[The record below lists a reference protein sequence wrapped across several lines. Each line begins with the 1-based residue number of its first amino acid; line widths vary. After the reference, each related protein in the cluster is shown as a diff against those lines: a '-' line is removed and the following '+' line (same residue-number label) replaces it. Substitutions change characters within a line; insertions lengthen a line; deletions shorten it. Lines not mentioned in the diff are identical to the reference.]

1 MNVNEQNPIRGADCL
16 ISRRRRAEE
25 CRVERGRRTE
35 EMHGI
40 IATHLFM
47 VIVFP
52 LLQGLVDLSFSPQA
66 VDVMEKQRGWAAGGG
81 AVRRGLKRM
90 HHQWSLQM
98 AAHARASRPRPLG
111 RLQHTLIFFFFLSSK
126 KTSRPKKLSNQTT
139 PNWAPRTGRIT
150 ACSSHS
156 T

>member
-16 ISRRRRAEE
+16 ISRRQRAEE

-52 LLQGLVDLSFSPQA
+52 LLQGLVDLSFPPQA
-66 VDVMEKQRGWAAGGG
+66 VDVMEE
-81 AVRRGLKRM
+81 RRGLGG
-90 HHQWSLQM
+90 L
-98 AAHARASRPRPLG
+98 LEED
-111 RLQHTLIFFFFLSSK
+111 
-126 KTSRPKKLSNQTT
+126 
-139 PNWAPRTGRIT
+139 
-150 ACSSHS
+150 
-156 T
+156 